1 MDDLENRVLV
11 FDGRAAT
18 QAALLAAQRRTAGR
32 PVDMRDIQIAGIT
45 LARRATLATRNVRH
59 SDDAGVTL
67 VDPWAGSPS

>member
-32 PVDMRDIQIAGIT
+32 PVDMRDIQIASIT
-45 LARRATLATRNVRH
+45 LARRATLATRSVRH
-59 SDDAGVTL
+59 FDDAGVTL